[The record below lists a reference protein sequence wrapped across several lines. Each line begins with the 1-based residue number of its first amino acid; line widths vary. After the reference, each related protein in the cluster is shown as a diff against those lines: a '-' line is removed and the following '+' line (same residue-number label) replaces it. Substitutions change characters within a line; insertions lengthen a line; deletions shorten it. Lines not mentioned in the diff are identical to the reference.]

1 MGRKAGATRI
11 KRSRAPPF
19 WRIPRKRLRFVYRVR
34 PGPHPKDRAYPLAVL
49 VRDVLGLVGTAREA
63 EAVIKEGR
71 IKVDG
76 VVRREPGFPVGLMDT
91 ISVEATGTHYRLLPA
106 DQGGLRA
113 VPIPAEEASVKP
125 LAVKRKTT
133 VRGGLV
139 QLGFHDG
146 RTMVLRQARGDVGVG
161 DTVLVNLATGEAAKI
176 LPLTKGSLA
185 LLTRGGYGGSLAR
198 IVSVTPGSISSP
210 AMVEVELDSR
220 RVTVPK
226 DSVFVIGDGAPVVT
240 VPQTAGTSA

>member
-19 WRIPRKRLRFVYRVR
+19 WKIPRKRFRFVYRVR
-34 PGPHPKDRAYPLAVL
+34 PGPHPKDQAYPLAVL
-49 VRDVLGLVGTAREA
+49 VRDVLRLVETAREA

-91 ISVEATGTHYRLLPA
+91 ISIEATGSHFRLLA
-106 DQGGLRA
+106 GAQGGLRA
-113 VPIPAEEASVKP
+113 VPIPAGEALLKP

-133 VRGGLV
+133 VKGGLV

-146 RTMVLRQARGDVGVG
+146 RTMILRQGLGDVRVG
-161 DTVLVNLATGEAAKI
+161 DTVLVNLATGEAEKV
-176 LPLTKGSLA
+176 LPLKRGSLA
-185 LLTRGGYGGSLAR
+185 LLTRGAYGGSLAR
-198 IVSVTPGSISSP
+198 IASITPGSISTP

-240 VPQTAGTSA
+240 VPKAEAPSA